1 MRLREYYI
9 DRCGF
14 AVYTCDKCLWRHRS
28 RQFLGLALIGAGYS
42 VCLALAI
49 RVCFWGVGLGCAQG
63 VSANSPLLVMIAIVG
78 PLVVVFGGTLFALKA
93 CYPRLRRRFLLWR
106 KLVERHPVVAELLEK
121 GYEFDAD
128 WSRLVRDGLDTEM
141 RSRTLE
147 RPAFKSRTNK
157 EHETYYWM
165 GVLQDFNSGS
175 AVDAK
180 MAEALRYLLE
190 REKRRGTPCAAK
202 DLSLQRATEGI
213 IGLVLIV
220 IIYVI
225 AKLVK

>member
-1 MRLREYYI
+1 M
-9 DRCGF
+9 
-14 AVYTCDKCLWRHRS
+14 
-28 RQFLGLALIGAGYS
+28 
-42 VCLALAI
+42 
-49 RVCFWGVGLGCAQG
+49 
-63 VSANSPLLVMIAIVG
+63 
-78 PLVVVFGGTLFALKA
+78 
-93 CYPRLRRRFLLWR
+93 
-106 KLVERHPVVAELLEK
+106 VERHPVVAELLEK

-147 RPAFKSRTNK
+147 RSAFKSRTNE

-190 REKRRGTPCAAK
+190 RKAERHSVRSERPLFSTG
-202 DLSLQRATEGI
+202 
-213 IGLVLIV
+213 
-220 IIYVI
+220 Y
-225 AKLVK
+225 